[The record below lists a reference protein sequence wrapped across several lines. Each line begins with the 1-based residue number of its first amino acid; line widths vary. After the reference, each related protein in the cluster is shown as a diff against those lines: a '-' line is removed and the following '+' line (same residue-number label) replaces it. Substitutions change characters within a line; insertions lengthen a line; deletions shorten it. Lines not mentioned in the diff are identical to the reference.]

1 MGAFRDHPRIRG
13 EQALWV
19 NSVSVFLGSPPHTRG
34 AETAAPTCQ
43 LCAGITPAYAG
54 SRLHKKGRFPRP
66 KDHPRIRGEQ
76 SMEIQQKQDSMGSP
90 PHTRGAVGCRY
101 FDSSTVG
108 ITPAYAGS
116 SL

>member
-34 AETAAPTCQ
+34 AALFRPVGSGDR
-43 LCAGITPAYAG
+43 GITPAYAG
-54 SRLHKKGRFPRP
+54 SRF
-66 KDHPRIRGEQ
+66 RIVVRQ
-76 SMEIQQKQDSMGSP
+76 SQSVGSP
-90 PHTRGAVGCRY
+90 PHTRGAVDPKGKQHWLG
-101 FDSSTVG
+101 G

-116 SL
+116 SCLV